1 MNGITKQDINILALD
16 NITIAHKIV
25 VLSKQGYIVNSR
37 KIDKL
42 NLGTILIHMYRSTA
56 IGSKDYD
63 NNIRNFNNKF
73 VALWM

>member
-1 MNGITKQDINILALD
+1 MDGITKQDIDSLASD

-42 NLGTILIHMYRSTA
+42 NLGTILLHMYRSVA
-56 IGSKDYD
+56 LGGKDYND
-63 NNIRNFNNKF
+63 NIRNFNNKF
-73 VALWM
+73 RTL

>member
-1 MNGITKQDINILALD
+1 MNGITKQNIDSLVSD

-25 VLSKQGYIVNSR
+25 ILSKQGYVVNSR

-42 NLGTILIHMYRSTA
+42 NLGTILLHMCRSIA
-56 IGSKDYD
+56 LGSNDYD

-73 VALWM
+73 VVL